1 MKNLLI
7 FIFMLSSCESF
18 FYDDYKIID
27 LKRQKFQES
36 NKNLKK
42 KSYLVVRGDNL
53 YSISKKFK
61 ISIHDLI
68 KVNNI
73 LEPFKIYPNQN
84 IILPI
89 NKKYRIRRGDTL
101 YSISRRYETNVFE
114 LSKLNNI
121 SNINNIKVGTEL
133 IIPAYKDLKVYKNKR
148 IVTNKNLKIKSESNQ
163 NNKIKYNKSNK
174 ALKARFIWP
183 VKGKLISKYGKT
195 KEGFYNDG
203 ININSKKGSSVI
215 SSEDGKVIYSGNEIP
230 GYGNLILIKH
240 NKNWITAY
248 AHLNDV
254 YTEKGKVVKKG
265 EKIGSVGSSGNV
277 RVPQLHFEIRKGKES
292 VDPLRF
298 L

>member
-1 MKNLLI
+1 MKYLLV
-7 FIFMLSSCESF
+7 FIFVLSSCESF

-27 LKRQKFQES
+27 FKRQKFQNS
-36 NKNLKK
+36 NKYLKK
-42 KSYLVVRGDNL
+42 KSYLVIKGDNL

-61 ISIHDLI
+61 IPVHDLI

-84 IILPI
+84 IIIPT
-89 NKKYRIRRGDTL
+89 NQKYRIRKGDTL
-101 YSISRRYETNVFE
+101 YSISRRYETNIFE

-133 IIPAYKDLKVYKNKR
+133 IIPAYKNKK
-148 IVTNKNLKIKSESNQ
+148 IVINKNQKIKSKSNQ
-163 NNKIKYNKSNK
+163 NNKVKYNKSNK
-174 ALKARFIWP
+174 KLKATFIWP

-254 YTEKGKVVKKG
+254 YIEKGKVVKKG